1 MIVRREVTTTFH
13 ESCAVMMKRFY
24 SFSCKEKTLIQT
36 IIYRHNAKNIF
47 MLLAHTALGDVS
59 PSILRTQ
66 KVARPG
72 RSMTSSLSAELLV
85 TQQHTRP
92 YLIRNVLI
100 T

>member
-1 MIVRREVTTTFH
+1 
-13 ESCAVMMKRFY
+13 
-24 SFSCKEKTLIQT
+24 
-36 IIYRHNAKNIF
+36 